1 MEDQRSKLVDI
12 PTQNILVDADGFVA
26 IVKEDDTNHQK
37 ARQYYSR
44 IDTLP
49 VNLITTN
56 YVIAEVITVISQRI
70 SHEAAVDFID
80 IVIAEPNP
88 ITILDIDN
96 TFVQQK
102 AIPLFKGQKSKN
114 VSFVDC
120 INMAVLKE
128 HGCSCI
134 FSFDAAYKTNGFAL
148 IEDYLES
155 HNLLSSR
162 S

>member
-1 MEDQRSKLVDI
+1 MEDQRSKSAGVSV
-12 PTQNILVDADGFVA
+12 QNILVDADGFVA

-37 ARQYYSR
+37 ARQYYAH
-44 IDTLP
+44 IDTLS

-56 YVIAEVITVISQRI
+56 YVIAEAITVISQRL
-70 SHEAAVDFID
+70 SHEVAVNFID
-80 IVIAEPNP
+80 TVTAEPSP

-96 TFVQQK
+96 TFVLKK

-120 INMAVLKE
+120 INMAVLRE
-128 HGCSCI
+128 HDCLCI
-134 FSFDAAYKTNGFAL
+134 FSFDAAYKTNGFTL

>member
-1 MEDQRSKLVDI
+1 MEAQRSKLVDI
-12 PTQNILVDADGFVA
+12 STQNILVDADGFVA
-26 IVKEDDTNHQK
+26 IVKEDDANHQK
-37 ARQYYSR
+37 ARQHYAR

-56 YVIAEVITVISQRI
+56 YVIAEAITVISQRV
-70 SHEAAVDFID
+70 SHEVAVDFIGTVTAD
-80 IVIAEPNP
+80 PSP

-128 HGCSCI
+128 YDCLCI
-134 FSFDAAYKTNGFAL
+134 FSFDAAYKTNGFTL
-148 IEDYLES
+148 VEDFVES
-155 HNLLSSR
+155 RGVLSSR

>member
-12 PTQNILVDADGFVA
+12 SNQNILVDADGFVA
-26 IVKEDDTNHQK
+26 IVKEDDANHEK

-56 YVIAEVITVISQRI
+56 YVIAEAITVISQRV
-70 SHEAAVDFID
+70 SHEVAVDFIAT
-80 IVIAEPNP
+80 VTAEPSP

-96 TFVQQK
+96 TFVRKK
-102 AIPLFKGQKSKN
+102 AIPLFKSQKSKN

-120 INMAVLKE
+120 INMAVLRE
-128 HGCSCI
+128 HDCLCI
-134 FSFDAAYKTNGFAL
+134 FSFDAAYKTNGFML

-155 HNLLSSR
+155 RSVVSSH